1 MIIKFI
7 IQSRVTLKSLTA
19 FWRLYRTNM
28 ESTHDKIKYYKIGK
42 SKREEIIC
50 KLRALFAKERKVTLA
65 WIFGS
70 FIRSDSV
77 RDLDLALHADPEM
90 PFKEF
95 LNLNAQIELELGLPV
110 DMMEIENAPEPL
122 KGKIFASGIL
132 IKGTPVFQQELQEK
146 AFS

>member
-1 MIIKFI
+1 MIIRFI
-7 IQSRVTLKSLTA
+7 LQSRVTLKALTA

-28 ESTHDKIKYYKIGK
+28 ESTYDKIHYYKIGK
-42 SKREEIIC
+42 SKRLEIIC
-50 KLRALFAKERKVTLA
+50 KLRALLAKERKVTLA

-70 FIRSDSV
+70 FTRSDSV

-110 DMMEIENAPEPL
+110 DMMEIKNAPEPL
-122 KGKIFASGIL
+122 KGKIFGSGIL
-132 IKGTPVFQQELQEK
+132 IKGTPVLQQKLQRE
-146 AFS
+146 SI